1 MGRVILLLSITL
13 LPCGCKWLQSIGPA
27 PDVTPVMNAPP
38 PRMRDD
44 NLALNNRDPIGRL
57 QARSQSNEPIT
68 KVQLASALRNGNP
81 DSQLVGAQVV
91 ATVDGAPILAS
102 DILDRYSPKL
112 ESVRRKATP
121 SQMRTVRARLIKRD
135 LQTHIERQ
143 LLINALKAEFPR
155 KALVKLDEAI
165 TAAFDE
171 KIEEMKKQSKSRS
184 KAELQTKLAEHGLS
198 LASQRDKF
206 ANQQMAAF
214 YFQSKAKKKTII
226 GRREMMSYYEQHLDE
241 YAIPARA
248 RWQEIQISFRKHG
261 GRDAALKVL
270 EEVHSDLRE
279 RRDFGEVAKTY
290 SDGTSAKRG
299 GVWDWTVSGSLT
311 NEKIDN
317 AIFQLPV
324 GQISQ
329 VFESENDFRVI
340 KVVQRENARW
350 KPFEKLQDEIRE
362 KLKVEARK
370 QAANKL
376 LDDLM
381 AKATIVTMFDDE
393 KDYSPRWRELTAGR

>member
-1 MGRVILLLSITL
+1 MGRVLLLLSISL

-38 PRMRDD
+38 PRMRSD
-44 NLALNNRDPIGRL
+44 NISMTDRGTGARVRT
-57 QARSQSNEPIT
+57 RSQSDEPT
-68 KVQLASALRNGNP
+68 PKVRLASALRNGNP
-81 DSQLVGAQVV
+81 DSQLVGAQVI

-102 DILDRYSPKL
+102 DILDRYSYKL
-112 ESVRRKATP
+112 ESVRRQATP

-135 LQTHIERQ
+135 LQTHVERQ

-165 TAAFDE
+165 ANAFDE
-171 KIEEMKKQSKSRS
+171 KIEEMKKQSKSKS
-184 KAELQTKLAEHGLS
+184 KADLQMKLAEHGLS

-226 GRREMMSYYEQHLDE
+226 GRREMMGYYEEHLAD
-241 YAIPARA
+241 YKIPARA
-248 RWQEIQISFRKHG
+248 RWQEIQISFGKHG
-261 GRDAALKVL
+261 GKNEAMKVL
-270 EEVHSDLRE
+270 EQVYTDLKE
-279 RRDFGEVAKTY
+279 KKEFGEVAKKY

-311 NEKIDN
+311 NEKIET
-317 AIFQLPV
+317 ALFQLPV

-329 VFESENDFRVI
+329 VFVGENDFRII
-340 KVVQRENARW
+340 KVVQREPARW

-362 KLKVEARK
+362 KLKNEARK
-370 QAANKL
+370 KAANKL

-381 AKATIVTMFDDE
+381 AKATIATMFDDE
-393 KDYSPRWRELTAGR
+393 KDYSPRWRELAAAR